1 MRPDSLS
8 NSVQRTPAGA
18 FKRSLLFPGWGQ
30 RYNGK
35 PWKGA
40 VYTGIVAMS
49 AAMAVKN
56 WDTALGTTTA
66 GSLFWSGSAWT
77 RGRNNWLILG
87 ACAYALAGVDA
98 YVDAHLNTFDVGPI
112 TAQPVVTRDR
122 RSVLVAFRVPLSVLE
137 RQ

>member
-1 MRPDSLS
+1 LHADSVS
-8 NSVQRTPAGA
+8 NSVERTPAGA

-30 RYNGK
+30 RYNGR

-40 VYTGIVAMS
+40 AYTGLVAVS
-49 AAMAVKN
+49 AAMAAKN

-66 GSLFWSGSAWT
+66 GSLFWSGSAWA

-87 ACAYALAGVDA
+87 AFAYALAGVDA

-112 TAQPVVTRDR
+112 TVQPAVSSDG
-122 RSVLVAFRVPLSVLE
+122 RSLLAAFRVPLSFAE